1 MSLWC
6 TEIKYNKKGVS
17 DEIDEEIE
25 AAVVSLDDLLDRVLR
40 LKLRA
45 IRKGDKDLYE
55 IADSL
60 EFQMKI
66 LMDSNNS
73 FERW

>member
-1 MSLWC
+1 MV
-6 TEIKYNKKGVS
+6 IRMNKKRF
-17 DEIDEEIE
+17 DEEPKC
-25 AAVVSLDDLLDRVLR
+25 ADTCAMVSMTDILSYIIA
-40 LKLRA
+40 LKKRA
-45 IRKGDKDLYE
+45 INERDKDLYE

-66 LMDSNNS
+66 LMDSNNH

>member
-1 MSLWC
+1 MD
-6 TEIKYNKKGVS
+6 KKRF
-17 DEIDEEIE
+17 DEEPISVDTC
-25 AAVVSLDDLLDRVLR
+25 ARVSMTDILSYIIA
-40 LKLRA
+40 LKKRA
-45 IRKGDKDLYE
+45 INERDKDLYE

>member
-1 MSLWC
+1 MD
-6 TEIKYNKKGVS
+6 KKRF
-17 DEIDEEIE
+17 DEEPIS
-25 AAVVSLDDLLDRVLR
+25 ADTCAMVSMTDILYYIIA
-40 LKLRA
+40 LKKRA
-45 IRKGDKDLYE
+45 INERDKDLYE

>member
-1 MSLWC
+1 MS
-6 TEIKYNKKGVS
+6 EKQF
-17 DEIDEEIE
+17 DEEPIS
-25 AAVVSLDDLLDRVLR
+25 ANTCAVVSITDILYYIIA
-40 LKLRA
+40 LKKRA
-45 IRKGDKDLYE
+45 VNERDKDLYE

>member
-1 MSLWC
+1 MEMSEKRFDGEPISEDTCARVKMTDILYHIIALKKRAV
-6 TEIKYNKKGVS
+6 TE
-17 DEIDEEIE
+17 
-25 AAVVSLDDLLDRVLR
+25 R
-40 LKLRA
+40 
-45 IRKGDKDLYE
+45 DKELYE

>member
-1 MSLWC
+1 MREKRFDGEPISADTCARVKMTDILYY
-6 TEIKYNKKGVS
+6 IIALKK
-17 DEIDEEIE
+17 
-25 AAVVSLDDLLDRVLR
+25 
-40 LKLRA
+40 RA
-45 IRKGDKDLYE
+45 INERDKDLYE

>member
-1 MSLWC
+1 MREKRFDGEPMSADTCARVQKTDILYHIIALKKRAV
-6 TEIKYNKKGVS
+6 TE
-17 DEIDEEIE
+17 
-25 AAVVSLDDLLDRVLR
+25 R
-40 LKLRA
+40 
-45 IRKGDKDLYE
+45 DKDLYE

-66 LMDSNNS
+66 FMDSNNS

>member
-1 MSLWC
+1 MN
-6 TEIKYNKKGVS
+6 EKGF
-17 DEIDEEIE
+17 DEEPIS
-25 AAVVSLDDLLDRVLR
+25 ANTCARVSMTDILYYIIA
-40 LKLRA
+40 LKKRA
-45 IRKGDKDLYE
+45 INERDKDLYE

-66 LMDSNNS
+66 LMDSNNR

>member
-1 MSLWC
+1 MS
-6 TEIKYNKKGVS
+6 EKRF
-17 DEIDEEIE
+17 DEEPIS
-25 AAVVSLDDLLDRVLR
+25 ADKCVRVSMTDILSYIIA
-40 LKLRA
+40 LKKRA
-45 IRKGDKDLYE
+45 ITERDKDLYE

-73 FERW
+73 FERWLE

>member
-1 MSLWC
+1 MMN
-6 TEIKYNKKGVS
+6 EKQF
-17 DEIDEEIE
+17 DEEPISVDTC
-25 AAVVSLDDLLDRVLR
+25 ARVSMTDILYYIIA
-40 LKLRA
+40 LKKRA
-45 IRKGDKDLYE
+45 ISERDKDLYE

-60 EFQMKI
+60 EFQMKL

>member
-1 MSLWC
+1 MSDKVEHC
-6 TEIKYNKKGVS
+6 
-17 DEIDEEIE
+17 E

>member
-1 MSLWC
+1 MSG
-6 TEIKYNKKGVS
+6 KRF
-17 DEIDEEIE
+17 DEEPIS
-25 AAVVSLDDLLDRVLR
+25 ADTCASVSITDILYYIIA
-40 LKLRA
+40 LKKRA
-45 IRKGDKDLYE
+45 INERDKDLYE